1 MVTYGLEVGQGLT
14 GRAVVD
20 HLSHGEHHQAVK
32 QAVDRIAG
40 LVDGEYNGA
49 TLHSQP
55 EQNKR
60 KCVIFRSC
68 HQQTGLP
75 HAWHF
80 WKYCE
85 FKKDQTLVDLRLAF
99 LGVRVVHQSV

>member
-68 HQQTGLP
+68 HVTYKQDYRMHDIFENTASSGKTKL
-75 HAWHF
+75 W
-80 WKYCE
+80 
-85 FKKDQTLVDLRLAF
+85 
-99 LGVRVVHQSV
+99 